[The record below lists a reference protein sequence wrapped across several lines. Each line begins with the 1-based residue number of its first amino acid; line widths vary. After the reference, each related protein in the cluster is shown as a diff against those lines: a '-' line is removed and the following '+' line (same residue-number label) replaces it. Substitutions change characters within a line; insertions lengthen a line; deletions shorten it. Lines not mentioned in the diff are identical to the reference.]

1 MIQISYTCCEY
12 DCYTYVKMPDD
23 GSYIFLLLYVDDVLI
38 AAKSMCEVDRLKVL
52 LCKEFDMKD
61 LGIAKKI
68 LGMEIHKDRESR
80 KLWLSQKNYIRK
92 VLEKFNM
99 QEAKPISTPLAN
111 HFKLSGSQCL
121 KNEKEIEDMSKV
133 PYASAVGCLMYAMV
147 CTRPDL
153 ARVVSIVSKYMAN
166 LGSEHWNAMKWIFR
180 YLNGTTRYGI
190 LFARQHGNNL
200 VI

>member
-99 QEAKPISTPLAN
+99 QDAKPMSTPLAN
-111 HFKLSGSQCL
+111 HFKLSSSQCP
-121 KNEKEIEDMSKV
+121 KNE
-133 PYASAVGCLMYAMV
+133 CLMYAMV
-147 CTRPDL
+147 CNRPDL
-153 ARVVSIVSKYMAN
+153 AHVVSIVSKYMAN
-166 LGSEHWNAMKWIFR
+166 PRIEH
-180 YLNGTTRYGI
+180 
-190 LFARQHGNNL
+190 
-200 VI
+200 